1 MSFRGRGES
10 QQDIAIPSLS
20 ETKSKHPVV
29 GYIAPLPPIRPEM
42 LRSTNRPAQG
52 VSNPRQVCMKMMNVG
67 KLTREQQMAEFK
79 KFSEEFNKR
88 YGGR

>member
-1 MSFRGRGES
+1 MSFRGRGDA

-20 ETKSKHPVV
+20 EAKPKHPVV

-42 LRSTNRPAQG
+42 LRSTNRSVQG
-52 VSNPRQVCMKMMNVG
+52 IPKPRQVCVKMMSEV

>member
-52 VSNPRQVCMKMMNVG
+52 VSKPRQVCMKMMNEG
-67 KLTREQQMAEFK
+67 KLTREQQMGDFEAT
-79 KFSEEFNKR
+79 
-88 YGGR
+88 